1 MRLRMTAMALVLSG
15 MAGPY
20 APAFSQSAPDT
31 TTPNA
36 APPPPAR
43 EAPIGHRQPTASS
56 VAGDNKLGM
65 DRVQREQERINRIE
79 NKAMGS
85 ICSNC
90 GTR

>member
-1 MRLRMTAMALVLSG
+1 MRLRMTAIALVLTG
-15 MAGPY
+15 MAGSY
-20 APAFSQSAPDT
+20 VPAFSQSAPNT
-31 TTPNA
+31 NTPNA
-36 APPPPAR
+36 ATQPPAQ
-43 EAPIGHRQPTASS
+43 EAPVGHRQPTASS

-90 GTR
+90 GAR